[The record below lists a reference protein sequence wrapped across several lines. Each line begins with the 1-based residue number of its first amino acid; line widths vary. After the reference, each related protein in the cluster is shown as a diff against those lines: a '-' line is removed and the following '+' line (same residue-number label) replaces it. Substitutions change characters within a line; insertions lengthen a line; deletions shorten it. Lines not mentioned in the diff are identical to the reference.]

1 MMKPQRERFIETT
14 WREARAPRRR
24 NRRDRAPSNLRG
36 LLAAGDDVLA
46 DTPPHA
52 IPELLGQLEHLRA
65 LLWARLL
72 CPTERSVPRTN
83 DLAAEA
89 ALLDVA
95 AAAETLRVSSTTI
108 RRLEVR
114 GILPGVRIGRRL
126 LFRPDAL
133 ARFAEGQERH
143 RDL

>member
-1 MMKPQRERFIETT
+1 MMKPQRERSLGVT
-14 WREARAPRRR
+14 WRAARASRGK
-24 NRRDRAPSNLRG
+24 NQRDAVPSNLRG
-36 LLAAGDDVLA
+36 LLAAGDDVLR

-52 IPELLGQLEHLRA
+52 IPELLGQLEHLKA
-65 LLWARLL
+65 LLWNRLL
-72 CPTERSVPRTN
+72 CPSQCAVSRTS
-83 DLAAEA
+83 DLAPEA

-95 AAAETLRVSSTTI
+95 AAAEKLRVSPTTI